1 MKQENA
7 QKVLKREQEVLILT
21 KENSDGDD
29 EAQEQNF
36 LNWTWQR
43 NSSEN
48 RTTHVLLKFKKKNI
62 LISMRSRSN

>member
-7 QKVLKREQEVLILT
+7 QKVLKREQKVLILT

-48 RTTHVLLKFKKKNI
+48 RTKHVLLKFKKKNI